1 MRKLLFLLVVLVFVG
16 CNNVVINQSDTL
28 KDATKELFTFGAALN
43 VDQIDGKDSLAIN
56 IVKKHFNSIVAENC
70 MKSMYM
76 QPEEGV
82 FFFNDADAFVQF
94 GIENNMEI
102 IGHTLVWH
110 SQAPD
115 WLFVDDEGDEV
126 TREVLIERMRNHIT
140 TIVSRYKG
148 KIKGWDVVN
157 EAVLDDGSLRESKF
171 YKIIGPD
178 FIKLAFQFAH
188 EADPDVELYYND
200 YGVSGVEK
208 CDGIYDVVK
217 DLIDNDIRIDGVG
230 MQGHI
235 NMDSPTVEEMEASI
249 IKLSD
254 LAGKVMITE
263 LDLTVLPWPTER
275 ITAEVSLSYQL
286 DSIYNPYPNGMPDS
300 VSVEFNDRYAD
311 FFRMFIKNR
320 DRIERVTLWGVAD
333 HHSWR
338 NDWPI
343 EGRRDYPLLFDDE
356 YQAKPVVDEII
367 KMASEVVLD

>member
-16 CNNVVINQSDTL
+16 CNNVVVNQSDTL

-275 ITAEVSLSYQL
+275 ITAEVSLKY
-286 DSIYNPYPNGMPDS
+286 
-300 VSVEFNDRYAD
+300 
-311 FFRMFIKNR
+311 
-320 DRIERVTLWGVAD
+320 
-333 HHSWR
+333 H
-338 NDWPI
+338 
-343 EGRRDYPLLFDDE
+343 
-356 YQAKPVVDEII
+356 
-367 KMASEVVLD
+367 

>member
-16 CNNVVINQSDTL
+16 CNNVVVNQSDTL

-82 FFFNDADAFVQF
+82 FFFDDADAFVQF
-94 GIENNMEI
+94 GVENDMEI

-235 NMDSPTVEEMEASI
+235 NMGSPTVEEMEASI

-343 EGRRDYPLLFDDE
+343 EGRRDYPLLFDDQ
-356 YQAKPVVDEII
+356 YQAKPVVEEII
-367 KMASEVVLD
+367 KMANEVVLD

>member
-16 CNNVVINQSDTL
+16 CNNVVVNQSDTL